1 MAIIF
6 IRWIDRQHRIETI
19 SYQVI
24 LAWLKE
30 RVVFHSCVI
39 WVHSLLLVQENR
51 GKNSQKWRIFLK
63 RRSVS
68 LSKIVSHL
76 VADPGGYTPGGKLQ
90 QHVAATRCSD
100 KSLRVY
106 WRNLWKSLS
115 LQQNFVAA
123 TSRTD
128 SVWFDFLRLV
138 AATKFCSGD
147 KDFYKNSPV
156 HTKRFVAATG
166 RLTLLLQLVARPVHM
181 EWYVAATSC
190 CNLSPSVYRPLD
202 RTEAWRAE

>member
-39 WVHSLLLVQENR
+39 WVHSLLLVQKNR
-51 GKNSQKWRIFLK
+51 GKNSQKWRLFLK

-76 VADPGGYTPGGKLQ
+76 VADPGRYTPGGKLQ
-90 QHVAATRCSD
+90 RQIASWVLEKFVKIFVAATEFCRRNKSHRFSLIWFFATCCSD
-100 KSLRVY
+100 KILLRRQRFSQKFSSTHEAICRCDVSPH
-106 WRNLWKSLS
+106 L
-115 LQQNFVAA
+115 VAA
-123 TSRTD
+123 TSRPTCTHGVICRCD
-128 SVWFDFLRLV
+128 V
-138 AATKFCSGD
+138 
-147 KDFYKNSPV
+147 
-156 HTKRFVAATG
+156 
-166 RLTLLLQLVARPVHM
+166 LLQLVA
-181 EWYVAATSC
+181 
-190 CNLSPSVYRPLD
+190 
-202 RTEAWRAE
+202 

>member
-1 MAIIF
+1 MATSEQSTTQQVFKTGPFFMAIIF

-39 WVHSLLLVQENR
+39 WVHSLLLVPENR
-51 GKNSQKWRIFLK
+51 GKNSQKWGLFLK

-76 VADPGGYTPGGKLQ
+76 VADPGRYTPGGKLQ

-138 AATKFCSGD
+138 AATKFCCGD
-147 KDFYKNSPV
+147 KDF
-156 HTKRFVAATG
+156 
-166 RLTLLLQLVARPVHM
+166 
-181 EWYVAATSC
+181 
-190 CNLSPSVYRPLD
+190 
-202 RTEAWRAE
+202 